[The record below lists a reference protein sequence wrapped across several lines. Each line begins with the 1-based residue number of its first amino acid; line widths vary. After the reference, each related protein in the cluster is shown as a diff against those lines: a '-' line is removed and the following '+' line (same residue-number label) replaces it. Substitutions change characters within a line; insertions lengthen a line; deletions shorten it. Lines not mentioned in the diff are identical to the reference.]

1 MVETFNYACAGLY
14 IALAVLAL
22 VASWTS
28 RKVQDRNLTGTVVD
42 SGNSVT
48 EVIPVAEGYVM

>member
-1 MVETFNYACAGLY
+1 
-14 IALAVLAL
+14 L

-28 RKVQDRNLTGTVVD
+28 RKVQDRNMTGTVD

-48 EVIPVAEGYVM
+48 EVIPVAEGYVI

>member
-1 MVETFNYACAGLY
+1 M
-14 IALAVLAL
+14 AVLAF

-28 RKVQDRNLTGTVVD
+28 RKVQDRNLSGTIVD

-48 EVIPVAEGYVM
+48 EVIPVAEGHVI